1 MRKALEKA
9 RIIKMFSVE
18 EIAEMV
24 KVSPSTWYKWE
35 AGTRDPSLKNAQKI
49 VDFLGETVEELF
61 FANKLDKMSNSY
73 FSQKRISKGG
83 DNLFS
88 TNQSCQERKA
98 TIRSPSS
105 YK

>member
-9 RIIKMFSVE
+9 RIIKKFSVE

-49 VDFLGETVEELF
+49 VDLLGETVEELF
-61 FANKLDKMSNSY
+61 FTNKLDEMSNLY

-88 TNQSCQERKA
+88 TNQSCQKKKV